1 MKSHCLLLVILLTLG
16 STSSF
21 AMTRGP
27 SGKAPATQDASP
39 LEIKKETGKTQ
50 LSPKRNTKIV
60 TPTVP
65 VKKNR

>member
-1 MKSHCLLLVILLTLG
+1 MKSHSLLLVILLTLG
-16 STSSF
+16 STASF

-39 LEIKKETGKTQ
+39 SEVKKQTGKTP
-50 LSPKRNTKIV
+50 LSPERNTKIV